1 MCSTYSSYSS
11 RRPSALAVGLELAGN
26 PSLVAHRRG
35 YAAPRNNQGPDY
47 PWPSVRYRRI
57 PGGTAGIE
65 RSASLAGIALVCVST
80 SAPRPLRTSL
90 PPIMHHSL

>member
-1 MCSTYSSYSS
+1 M
-11 RRPSALAVGLELAGN
+11 GLELAGN
-26 PSLVAHRRG
+26 PTLIAHRRG

-47 PWPSVRYRRI
+47 PWASVRYRRI

-80 SAPRPLRTSL
+80 AAPRPLRTSL
-90 PPIMHHSL
+90 SPICTTLSNRL